1 MKFFEE
7 NYSQEIPTRIKNL
20 RKKYNI
26 TQSELGNAGQVSQ
39 VESGKRPIT
48 SSMLVYL
55 NALTASSYTYIVF
68 GELDEFIENLFHY
81 FFSSILYRDLEAVD
95 EKLYSFMSDDLISI
109 QSSCLSIAK
118 TFANFNIQRKR
129 FMISTETEMDTFH
142 KKDDIDVWVGGKSYN
157 PARSFR
163 TRTINELTVIDFEEN
178 PLFNI
183 GFMVNDILE
192 RMYKENIPK
201 SYLTSVPLVISQKG
215 RTTYSFSM
223 TGGQQ
228 IDGVK
233 FKQIYEDYMKLLSQ
247 GKDIAELY
255 QKYSKEELANL
266 GINIYQSNDIERTE
280 ERTFDE
286 IISWVSNPYATRPIQ
301 ERHTIQLEPTRF
313 SLEDKKRIEE
323 AAAQGLSEIDLIDLV
338 DLYDINLDNT
348 SVNRH
353 IVGLLT
359 NNTQVTYYFQEQL
372 NKELLSMAHALD
384 NVQQAFIKLL
394 SEEEIRKFAL

>member
-1 MKFFEE
+1 M
-7 NYSQEIPTRIKNL
+7 
-20 RKKYNI
+20 
-26 TQSELGNAGQVSQ
+26 
-39 VESGKRPIT
+39 
-48 SSMLVYL
+48 
-55 NALTASSYTYIVF
+55 
-68 GELDEFIENLFHY
+68 
-81 FFSSILYRDLEAVD
+81 
-95 EKLYSFMSDDLISI
+95 
-109 QSSCLSIAK
+109 
-118 TFANFNIQRKR
+118 
-129 FMISTETEMDTFH
+129 
-142 KKDDIDVWVGGKSYN
+142 
-157 PARSFR
+157 
-163 TRTINELTVIDFEEN
+163 
-178 PLFNI
+178 FNI

-247 GKDIAELY
+247 GKDITELY

-313 SLEDKKRIEE
+313 SLEDKKRIEKI
-323 AAAQGLSEIDLIDLV
+323 ASQGINDIDLV
-338 DLYDINLDNT
+338 DLVELYDINLDNT
-348 SVNRH
+348 NVTRY
-353 IVGLLT
+353 IEGLLT

-372 NKELLSMAHALD
+372 NEELLAMASALD
-384 NVQQAFIKLL
+384 RVQQAFIKLL